1 MNYQYEK
8 MQDFIKDL
16 EAIGTNDLFLTLI
29 DKNSPNKNI
38 KDFILSYLGNK
49 LETEFVKDSIERVY
63 KTLDDKNKKEA
74 VDGLIN
80 CLKSNF
86 LDFKR
91 EKIQLISK
99 KQLREAINHWEGLA
113 KIYGYNNSDV
123 RILKTSGKYYSIEN
137 EYIQGLLGED
147 TIFINIKLDH
157 SEYRYANFEMT
168 GFARIHR
175 YATPPYE
182 FIVRMIKEINEENKF
197 VEFVWDKDEE

>member
-1 MNYQYEK
+1 MNYKYEK
-8 MQDFIKDL
+8 MQDFIKKL
-16 EAIGTNDLFLTLI
+16 EAIGTNGLFLTLI

-63 KTLDDKNKKEA
+63 KTLDDKNKKEV

-99 KQLREAINHWEGLA
+99 RQLREAIGHWEGLA

-123 RILKTSGKYYSIEN
+123 RILKTSEKYYSIEN
-137 EYIQGLLGED
+137 EYIQSLLEED
-147 TIFINIKLDH
+147 TIFIDINLDH
-157 SEYRYANFEMT
+157 SEYRYAKFEMT
-168 GFARIHR
+168 GFAWIRQ

-197 VEFVWDKDEE
+197 IEFVWDKDEE